1 LFATLINRYR
11 QQFPLVSLRLQ
22 EMSTSRQMEAIE
34 QRSLDLGFI
43 RPPDGA
49 SGVETAS
56 GLLTLSKLR
65 TDNLVVVLPTSH
77 MLAAHKKIAIK
88 ALAKEPFVMYPHAA
102 GTGIYLQIY
111 NLCHAAGFVPHVAQ
125 EAGESSIIIGL
136 VAAGCGVSI
145 MPNSFDCI
153 RMEGVCYRPL
163 SDAGAGTALLLAQR
177 KAEQAPLVDAFVA
190 LALAEAKRMNK
201 VRA

>member
-1 LFATLINRYR
+1 LINRYR

-49 SGVETAS
+49 SGAKMAS

-88 ALAKEPFVMYPHAA
+88 ALAKEPFVMYPYAA

-125 EAGESSIIIGL
+125 EAGESSTIIGL

-190 LALAEAKRMNK
+190 LALAEAKRMSK